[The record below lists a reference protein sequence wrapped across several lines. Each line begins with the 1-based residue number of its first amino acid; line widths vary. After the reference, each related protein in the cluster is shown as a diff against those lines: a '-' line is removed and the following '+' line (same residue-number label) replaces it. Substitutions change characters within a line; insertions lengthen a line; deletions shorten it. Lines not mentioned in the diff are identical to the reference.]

1 MSALEL
7 SATVMRAVAL
17 GAVVVMAGSPVFR
30 WGVLER
36 WPAPSDAPLDQWSKL
51 AARAGASAAACA
63 LIVSPMRLYAQARSL
78 VMSGDPV
85 FPMMEN
91 VLHTTWGRGWMLQA
105 GASLAVLAG
114 LLLARRGSRAG
125 WWISILSAVAV
136 TLSPALMGHAVASER
151 LPLVSLFSD
160 WIHVAMAGAWLGALS
175 MLALVARSARSEAA
189 GARVATL
196 IDLFHPIALTSALVL
211 VASGVVSLLL
221 RVEHLTDLLHS
232 PYGVI
237 LALKLTLTFAIAMF
251 GLHHARRG
259 AQHARAGGTSGV
271 VRSLAVET
279 VLAALVIATTAVL
292 VGTAPPMSMTG

>member
-1 MSALEL
+1 L
-7 SATVMRAVAL
+7 V
-17 GAVVVMAGSPVFR
+17 
-30 WGVLER
+30 
-36 WPAPSDAPLDQWSKL
+36 DQH
-51 AARAGASAAACA
+51 
-63 LIVSPMRLYAQARSL
+63 L
-78 VMSGDPV
+78 V
-85 FPMMEN
+85 
-91 VLHTTWGRGWMLQA
+91 
-105 GASLAVLAG
+105 
-114 LLLARRGSRAG
+114 
-125 WWISILSAVAV
+125 
-136 TLSPALMGHAVASER
+136 HAVASER